1 MTKLSVIAFF
11 FVQFFVIPAF
21 ARDYD
26 VELMIFE
33 RIAPSAETEEQ
44 WTFGSNQILA
54 HQEDLRTL
62 ATSSVNLP
70 LKPSVNRLK
79 RLETELRG
87 SGYRL
92 LVSSHWRQPAEVFHN
107 APIVDVSQ
115 TESGLQ
121 GFIKIYK
128 TSLIFAD
135 LNLGLVDP
143 SVDPLLP
150 SYFIGEKRRLKFKEI
165 HYFDHPRFGA
175 ILGVWPAS

>member
-1 MTKLSVIAFF
+1 MTKTTVIALFF
-11 FVQFFVIPAF
+11 LQALVTSAF

-33 RIAPSAETEEQ
+33 RTAVSAETEEL
-44 WTFGSNQILA
+44 WTSGSNQILA
-54 HQEDLRTL
+54 HQEELRTL
-62 ATSSVNLP
+62 ATSAVNLP
-70 LKPSVNRLK
+70 LRQSVNRLK
-79 RLETELRG
+79 RLETELRN

-92 LVSSHWRQPAEVFHN
+92 LVSSHWTQPADVFHR
-107 APIVDVSQ
+107 APVVNVSQ

-135 LNLGLVDP
+135 LNLGLIDP
-143 SVDPLLP
+143 SIDPMLP

-175 ILGVWPAS
+175 IVAVWPST